1 MVLICFLGDRCY
13 FTFCYILRASY
24 QDENDLVKA
33 KVHPTVEISSSYRP
47 VMVQDDLENFLELEE
62 KILWKRYS
70 KAVESEVGD
79 CRKTN
84 VIRFENNVSEIL
96 ISICTPGR
104 DFAKI
109 QNLIHQ
115 FCAEARYSAFLPCSQ
130 KRQSCRSLGR
140 ILSSKALEIKREDF

>member
-1 MVLICFLGDRCY
+1 
-13 FTFCYILRASY
+13 
-24 QDENDLVKA
+24 
-33 KVHPTVEISSSYRP
+33 
-47 VMVQDDLENFLELEE
+47 MVQDDLENFLELEE

-109 QNLIHQ
+109 QNLIH
-115 FCAEARYSAFLPCSQ
+115 
-130 KRQSCRSLGR
+130 
-140 ILSSKALEIKREDF
+140 